1 MNIFQAQN
9 EGEPQRMSRLPEQ
22 LTMSPS
28 QALTLR
34 TLAFEAYQERMFEP
48 CLTHEE
54 AERRIEE
61 LKKEIAL
68 ADSF

>member
-1 MNIFQAQN
+1 
-9 EGEPQRMSRLPEQ
+9 
-22 LTMSPS
+22 LTHD

-34 TLAFEAYQERMFEP
+34 RLAAEAYQERMFEP

-61 LKKEIAL
+61 LKREIAL

>member
-1 MNIFQAQN
+1 
-9 EGEPQRMSRLPEQ
+9 MSRLPERII
-22 LTMSPS
+22 MSPS

-34 TLAFEAYQERMFEP
+34 RLAAEAYQERMFEP

-54 AERRIEE
+54 AERRIE